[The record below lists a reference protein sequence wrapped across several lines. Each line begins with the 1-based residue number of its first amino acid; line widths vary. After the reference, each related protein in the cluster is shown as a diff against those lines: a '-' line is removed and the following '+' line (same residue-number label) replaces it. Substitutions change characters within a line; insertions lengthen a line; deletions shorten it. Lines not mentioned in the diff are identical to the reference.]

1 MGLFSNYEVTA
12 AIILND
18 IWKKIRIV
26 KKWMILY
33 ASLKL
38 HACSFITMQLQ
49 NNGKVNFNHFPSLFQ
64 CHQIKYVIS
73 MERNPAILHT
83 ITLCNRCVTVKLK
96 TKYKE
101 NFFSWH
107 SYVDG
112 YLSEQ
117 TVLSIKIAVTKLHAI
132 AFLMGSIQSRN
143 DHRSTN
149 EG

>member
-1 MGLFSNYEVTA
+1 
-12 AIILND
+12 
-18 IWKKIRIV
+18 
-26 KKWMILY
+26 MILY

-96 TKYKE
+96 NKYKE
-101 NFFSWH
+101 SFFSH
-107 SYVDG
+107 DTRMLMAICQNKLFF
-112 YLSEQ
+112 LS
-117 TVLSIKIAVTKLHAI
+117 KL
-132 AFLMGSIQSRN
+132 
-143 DHRSTN
+143 RSPN
-149 EG
+149 CMQLPF

>member
-1 MGLFSNYEVTA
+1 MIFE
-12 AIILND
+12 
-18 IWKKIRIV
+18 KKIRIV

-83 ITLCNRCVTVKLK
+83 ITLCNRCVPVKLK